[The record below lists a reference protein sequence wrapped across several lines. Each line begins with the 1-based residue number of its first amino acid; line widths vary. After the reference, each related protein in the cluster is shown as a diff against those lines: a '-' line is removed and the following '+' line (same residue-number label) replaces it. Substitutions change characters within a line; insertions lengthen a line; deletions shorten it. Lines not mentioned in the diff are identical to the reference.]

1 MFFGC
6 NLSKVNSL
14 KFISMSNQERKIR
27 PEVINV
33 NSDEPSFY
41 RYSVKY
47 INAVVVVVTSII
59 HMQKYVFQM

>member
-1 MFFGC
+1 MFEFVKHIFTSKMMFFGC

-33 NSDEPSFY
+33 NSDEP
-41 RYSVKY
+41 
-47 INAVVVVVTSII
+47 
-59 HMQKYVFQM
+59 